1 MHCALPLTPLSISA
15 AFAAGLASSLHCLT
29 MCGGIAGALALRA
42 RSISPSHATLLHH
55 QAIHQLGR
63 VSAYGLLG
71 ALCGSVGGLLGEAL
85 NPWLAANVLRFAAAL
100 LIIAVGVQVL
110 LKVQPLK
117 WLGGVG
123 RRLWRQVAPL
133 GRQVRGGTIGSLLIG
148 ALWGLMPCG
157 LVYSML
163 AIAALSGSPITG
175 ATLMLAFGAGT
186 IPAVMGGSLV
196 AGRLQRAS
204 VGLAATRAAGVLLVI
219 FGVWTGYSALFS

>member
-1 MHCALPLTPLSISA
+1 M
-15 AFAAGLASSLHCLT
+15 
-29 MCGGIAGALALRA
+29 
-42 RSISPSHATLLHH
+42 SPSNAALLHH

-71 ALCGSVGGLLGEAL
+71 ALCGSVGGLLGQAL
-85 NPWLAANVLRFAAAL
+85 NPWLAVNVLRLGAAL
-100 LIIAVGVQVL
+100 LIIAVGAQVL

-117 WLGGVG
+117 WLERLG
-123 RRLWRQVAPL
+123 RRLWRKIAPVA
-133 GRQVRGGTIGSLLIG
+133 RQVRGGTTGSLLIG

-204 VGLAATRAAGVLLVI
+204 AGLAATRLAGVLLLI
-219 FGVWTGYSALFS
+219 FGVWTAYSAIHP